1 MRDFEPVAYAD
12 GLVYALSN
20 GGPRYPSVPRG
31 PLTYATPATTPRLA
45 AVADA
50 AVPDDRRGRR
60 PGRTG
65 QPQTFQEPSP
75 PRVRKAGHR
84 AAAEVHDI
92 EEHQV
97 RGHPR
102 GPVHRPGGGLASP
115 MRCGAAP
122 SRCGPGRRA
131 RRSRRPA
138 PPGGH
143 CLRRGG
149 KTSAMPPLLFPFRGV
164 LSDRYRSG
172 STRRLG
178 CRCCRGGGSG
188 RGCVCRPV
196 RGGPRSSGRP

>member
-115 MRCGAAP
+115 MRCGSRSKSLWTRP
-122 SRCGPGRRA
+122 SSATISPSSTTGRALPTA
-131 RRSRRPA
+131 RREDVGYA
-138 PPGGH
+138 A
-143 CLRRGG
+143 
-149 KTSAMPPLLFPFRGV
+149 SAFPV
-164 LSDRYRSG
+164 QG
-172 STRRLG
+172 S
-178 CRCCRGGGSG
+178 
-188 RGCVCRPV
+188 PV
-196 RGGPRSSGRP
+196 